1 MSVLEE
7 LRPFFRVC
15 QCVSF
20 FPFRMEIDKKTKTF
34 QRFSFSWRYPITWW
48 FFIISVTQMISYYI
62 IFSSVVISRDVEE
75 LSVIIKTSI
84 KVMGTIYLLILLSS
98 RYWVTFRLSTLNQAI
113 ELMHRI
119 EQSLSENPKCKHTI
133 KIRMFIA
140 FVTTSIWV
148 CMSITLFK
156 NNVLFTYFI

>member
-34 QRFSFSWRYPITWW
+34 QRFSFSWW
-48 FFIISVTQMISYYI
+48 FVIISVTQMISYYI